1 MHSLARAVA
10 FGLAISIV
18 SFITNRSCDN
28 LKSISSSVPQ
38 SPLTPPPYLF
48 GIVWPILFVTTGF
61 AWVRSGEKLDLP
73 LSVVTALSC
82 AWLVVYACLRWTKVS
97 ALILLATTSLVAYAA
112 VSVEQV
118 WLVPLA
124 LWTAFATYL
133 NAYSALKQQG

>member
-1 MHSLARAVA
+1 MADSLRDDRLRVGPLGGEARPAPIGRDGPELRLAR
-10 FGLAISIV
+10 GL
-18 SFITNRSCDN
+18 R
-28 LKSISSSVPQ
+28 
-38 SPLTPPPYLF
+38 
-48 GIVWPILFVTTGF
+48 
-61 AWVRSGEKLDLP
+61 LP
-73 LSVVTALSC
+73 SL
-82 AWLVVYACLRWTKVS
+82 TKVS